1 MRAAWEVNR
10 PPMVASN
17 AISDPGLP
25 VNVKASR
32 EPVTSVAVTGQKD
45 GAGASK
51 HLYSTPE
58 RLMGL
63 PVADWTTAWLAWP
76 AAEARTLSIE
86 PASEA
91 SNATCTGGPA
101 RRPRHD
107 RPQHRLRPGV
117 AATLLTRGAPSAIV
131 EAVSDR
137 TDAARAVAGLAWRV
151 VVIDVGFW
159 LFSPHPHNS
168 RQRSAPLR
176 YTVQSP
182 PPKVYGPPSSRRSRQ
197 RLTIPSLG
205 APCARGL
212 PARTALFASR
222 TNRADRAGTG
232 GKCLYRPVVP
242 VGARI
247 ITLQNVLRGCT
258 GGSSTR
264 DRRARRCASE
274 AYGPWAAL
282 PYQAVH

>member
-1 MRAAWEVNR
+1 MKTSSPGEARVVVPNLGRTLDVATVSRTVYGATERDGRAGSLAGA
-10 PPMVASN
+10 PLPMVASN

-51 HLYSTPE
+51 HLYSTSE

-63 PVADWTTAWLAWP
+63 PVADRTTAWLAWP

-101 RRPRHD
+101 AAPGTTVRNTTFC
-107 RPQHRLRPGV
+107 PGV
-117 AATLLTRGAPSAIV
+117 AARLLTRGAPSAIV

-151 VVIDVGFW
+151 VVMDVGFW
-159 LFSPHPHNS
+159 LDPPHPHSS
-168 RQRSAPLR
+168 RQRSAP
-176 YTVQSP
+176 
-182 PPKVYGPPSSRRSRQ
+182 KVHS
-197 RLTIPSLG
+197 
-205 APCARGL
+205 
-212 PARTALFASR
+212 
-222 TNRADRAGTG
+222 
-232 GKCLYRPVVP
+232 
-242 VGARI
+242 
-247 ITLQNVLRGCT
+247 
-258 GGSSTR
+258 
-264 DRRARRCASE
+264 
-274 AYGPWAAL
+274 AL
-282 PYQAVH
+282 PTARSIRPAQRGPDPSAANHSVAGRS